1 MGNYRFCFQQN
12 QFFSPCVPC
21 TEDEFNKAIDNQDVN
36 WKITT
41 RQVVEHA
48 IAQGQSLDEWASHD
62 KFKKFCYSEE
72 QKPKKGAA
80 FKELPLK
87 ERLLKWT
94 NSWKMSLPCFI
105 FAVKD
110 FDKVTKTD
118 KVGSPVLDADGKEV
132 KYQRRLQPNIIQL
145 SGLFM
150 FDADHLPVDPYEVYT
165 LTLKAGF
172 PWQVRLAHKTS
183 SGFGLRL
190 VCEARVEVGNI
201 ADNQIEL
208 ARKLGLLGMLGTTGK
223 PVTDDSCIDASR
235 ISYCPRRKDIYY
247 IDNNH
252 LFNTIKI

>member
-1 MGNYRFCFQQN
+1 MSRFVYQKDQYKGALL
-12 QFFSPCVPC
+12 PCSLA
-21 TEDEFNKAIDNQDVN
+21 DFNRIVDSQDVA
-36 WKITT
+36 WRITT
-41 RQVVEHA
+41 RQQVENA
-48 IAQGQSLDEWASHD
+48 IAEGLPLDSFVAND
-62 KFKKFCYSEE
+62 KFQSFCQRHATEE
-72 QKPKKGAA
+72 AFQKLTTA
-80 FKELPLK
+80 
-87 ERLLKWT
+87 ERLLQWT
-94 NSWKMSLPCFI
+94 NSLKMGLPCFI
-105 FAVKD
+105 FAAKGFKGTQRKLED
-110 FDKVTKTD
+110 IML
-118 KVGSPVLDADGKEV
+118 SP
-132 KYQRRLQPNIIQL
+132 
-145 SGLFM
+145 LFM

-235 ISYCPRRKDIYY
+235 ISYCPRRKDISY

-252 LFNTIKI
+252 LFNTIKIR